1 MYNGI
6 DPEIHPEK
14 HFSLSH
20 HRPGATQSSLC
31 KPGFYQEEHTLRSR
45 TRLNWRLIIFSVA
58 LVLVTAGIVTWM
70 ILDRRAAD
78 LAAMATPEPTAE
90 AATAAPTSTPR
101 PSPSPVPTESPVPT
115 VYPTVRKGDRGD
127 LVMIIQQRLINLGY
141 LTGRADGDFGSRT
154 QQALK
159 DYQAVQGLDE
169 DGIAGPKTMIH
180 LFDGGSI
187 PQATVYHMPGD
198 TVYHLKSYCAL
209 VHDPEEIRL
218 SDAVRLGLAECPE
231 CR

>member
-1 MYNGI
+1 M
-6 DPEIHPEK
+6 
-14 HFSLSH
+14 
-20 HRPGATQSSLC
+20 QSSLL
-31 KPGFYQEEHTLRSR
+31 KARFYQEEHTLRSR
-45 TRLNWRLIIFSVA
+45 TRLNWRLIVFSAV

-78 LAAMATPEPTAE
+78 LAAMATPAPSAE
-90 AATAAPTSTPR
+90 ASAPVPSSTPR
-101 PSPSPVPTESPVPT
+101 PSPSPEPTESPVPT

-159 DYQAVQGLDE
+159 DYQAVQGLVE

-187 PQATVYHMPGD
+187 PQATVYHMQGD
-198 TVYHLKSYCAL
+198 TVYHTKSYCPL

-218 SDAVRLGLAECPE
+218 SDAVRRGLTECPE

>member
-1 MYNGI
+1 M
-6 DPEIHPEK
+6 
-14 HFSLSH
+14 
-20 HRPGATQSSLC
+20 
-31 KPGFYQEEHTLRSR
+31 RSR
-45 TRLNWRLIIFSVA
+45 TRLNWRLIIFSVV
-58 LVLVTAGIVTWM
+58 LVLVTAGVVTWM

-78 LAAMATPEPTAE
+78 LAAMATPTPSPALVTS
-90 AATAAPTSTPR
+90 APSPTPR
-101 PSPSPVPTESPVPT
+101 PTPSPELTESPVPT

-159 DYQAVQGLDE
+159 DYQAVQGLEE

-180 LFDGGSI
+180 LFDGSSI

-198 TVYHLKSYCAL
+198 TVYHLKPYCPL
-209 VHDPEEIRL
+209 VHGPEEIRL
-218 SDAVRLGLAECPE
+218 SDAVRQGLTECPE